1 MNTKFERQKYYIY
14 KKGKLT
20 KRINGFLSYVKFVQ
34 SLNLDE
40 IYLSGSEVKKDTYK
54 VIICKK

>member
-1 MNTKFERQKYYIY
+1 MNIKLERQIYYIY
-14 KKGKLT
+14 KRGKLI
-20 KRINGFLSYVKFVQ
+20 RQIHGFLSYVKFVQ